1 MLNFDDNKFE
11 AELAETGE
19 VTCVFE
25 FVKFADIVEFA
36 EFALKEGLV
45 EFAEDD
51 DDDEFSVEVAI
62 LMILLRKNKKFKN

>member
-1 MLNFDDNKFE
+1 LLNFDDSKFK
-11 AELAETGE
+11 AEVAETGE

-25 FVKFADIVEFA
+25 FVKFADIAEFA
-36 EFALKEGLV
+36 EFALREGLV

-51 DDDEFSVEVAI
+51 DEEFSVEVAI